1 MRQRRIAAGEV
12 DPRGGDKPLK
22 ETWPSS
28 LSAGNPTK
36 GFQEGITESNV
47 HFKAIIQAVLRRA
60 DLKRMEQ
67 AAQKPG
73 VGEGGGGLLRLNRPS
88 PRSPC
93 GIQWVENLSRLPRK
107 PLSTWEPRERHR
119 ERDSGGEGGGGGPAG
134 PQSSLWLRTAGA
146 PWECWCQGVLGRAG
160 G

>member
-73 VGEGGGGLLRLNRPS
+73 VGEGGGGLLRLNRWLLPLPPLPMRNPVGRESLSPS
-88 PRSPC
+88 PEAIVHL
-93 GIQWVENLSRLPRK
+93 GA
-107 PLSTWEPRERHR
+107 
-119 ERDSGGEGGGGGPAG
+119 SGET
-134 PQSSLWLRTAGA
+134 S
-146 PWECWCQGVLGRAG
+146 
-160 G
+160 